1 MCVRACVRVH
11 FPEATLSH
19 MAAAALAFV
28 CAIFAV
34 AAWACAAVTRRALQ
48 SRLTATVSA
57 VVAAADA
64 PCASGNTPQPPPQRR
79 QQQWRRRPTLRV
91 NVIETPIV
99 GVVRTTALAAAVTL
113 PPPQPL
119 PVTRS
124 WNAAATVTASKAADT
139 RRPFRVLCRGCGR
152 VFGDAN
158 MRKHFFCEF
167 SEDERVAILSLAREL
182 AARGQFVS
190 VHVQ

>member
-1 MCVRACVRVH
+1 
-11 FPEATLSH
+11 

-48 SRLTATVSA
+48 SRLTAAVSA

-64 PCASGNTPQPPPQRR
+64 PCASGNTQQQPQQPQQRQQR
-79 QQQWRRRPTLRV
+79 QQQWHQRQKLRV
-91 NVIETPIV
+91 NVIETTPTV

-124 WNAAATVTASKAADT
+124 WNAAATVTASRAADT